1 MDNVQQQHSLQQ
13 QKVNRKKGWIQF
25 HRRHRKCKLIDD
37 KIYKHFCFAT
47 CYIIRE
53 LSCSNKSLGLK
64 LNWLRTRA
72 LFTRI
77 RCAKS
82 EIEYAPKSHKEKEN
96 ELIVLKQDTRMM
108 FIVFN
113 TGFFYIQKTN
123 TYINLLNILHAIKE
137 IL

>member
-64 LNWLRTRA
+64 LNWLCTRA